1 MQKFIQSMDINVLG
15 QDKNETLNILLSQT
29 LAELLRRFP

>member
-15 QDKNETLNILLSQT
+15 QDNNETLNILLSQT